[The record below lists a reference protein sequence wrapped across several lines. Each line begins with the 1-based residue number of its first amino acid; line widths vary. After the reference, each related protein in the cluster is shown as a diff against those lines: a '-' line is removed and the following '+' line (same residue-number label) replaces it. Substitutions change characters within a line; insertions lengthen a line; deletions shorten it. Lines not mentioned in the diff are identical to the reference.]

1 MMYEPPVGAATKIE
15 GMPDLRKIGALAD
28 DYKEQEGYSDDE
40 GIEDYKKGGYHPVY
54 VGEVLNGRYVIL
66 QKLGWGHFST
76 VWLARDM
83 KFDTYIA
90 IKVQKSAPHYLE
102 AAFDEVEILQKAVK
116 HSMDEPWLRDLKA
129 FYKGKRG
136 EFGRDDCHVVQLLNA
151 FIYTGDYGRHFCMV
165 FEILGVNLLEIIK
178 RYDYRGIPLKLC
190 RKMAKQCLLGLHYL
204 HKHCGIIHTDLKPE
218 NVLVCLDQKDL
229 REIYDKGQLTR
240 SRNIK
245 TKISGLQR
253 RLKNL
258 NGEEAPDNEAE
269 EDEVELD
276 ERTTEVSVV
285 ASANLQSEEDIERE
299 YQRLIL
305 ANNITNKKDKKNLKK
320 KLKQKLKRVK
330 GRGGQPLASRKE
342 SAQVESPA
350 KPQVRIVNGRH
361 IDNGQKAGLNFDFK
375 IKIADLGNGC
385 WIHHHFQP
393 EIQTRQYRSP
403 EVILGINYNETADI
417 WSLACMIFELLTGE
431 FLFDPKKDANYKKST
446 DHLALMMEMLN
457 VFPAKYSTSGT
468 NSKKYVD
475 AQGSLRKIPSLQYMG
490 LKDVMMKR
498 HGIRA
503 SEAEALA
510 SFLEPMLRIYP
521 YERATAAEML
531 SHPWL
536 DMDTED
542 FFATEDDI
550 ADAPH
555 NYDKRYVDQAG
566 YARVV
571 NDEQFD
577 ADRSFGD
584 RLDDE
589 SDEDEEYPDLYDK
602 ETKVFDRSFKQVYVG
617 YADGI
622 DLNGLDSTS
631 NWQFSNKRKVN

>member
-1 MMYEPPVGAATKIE
+1 MMNEPTVSYGSKIE
-15 GMPDLRKIGALAD
+15 GMPELKKIGVLAD
-28 DYKEQEGYSDDE
+28 DYKDEEGHSEDE
-40 GIEDYKKGGYHPVY
+40 GIDDYKKGGYHPVY

-76 VWLARDM
+76 VWLARDI

-116 HSMDEPWLRDLKA
+116 HSLDEPWLRELKE
-129 FYKGKRG
+129 FYNGKKT
-136 EFGRDDCHVVQLLNA
+136 EFNRDDCHVVQLLNA

-178 RYDYRGIPLKLC
+178 RYDYKGIPLKLC
-190 RKMAKQCLLGLHYL
+190 RKMAKQCLLGIHYL

-229 REIYDKGQLTR
+229 KEIYDNGQLHR
-240 SRNIK
+240 SRKIK
-245 TKISGLQR
+245 T
-253 RLKNL
+253 RLKGFQKQLKML
-258 NGEEAPDNEAE
+258 NGEEVSVTDEEELKHEDEHVSKPSQTEHHILTE
-269 EDEVELD
+269 EDLEK
-276 ERTTEVSVV
+276 
-285 ASANLQSEEDIERE
+285 E
-299 YQRLIL
+299 YQKLIQEE
-305 ANNITNKKDKKNLKK
+305 NITNKKDKKNLRK
-320 KLKQKLKRVK
+320 KLKQKLKRNKGKAHTSDRKVSVK
-330 GRGGQPLASRKE
+330 IELPKI
-342 SAQVESPA
+342 A
-350 KPQVRIVNGRH
+350 KQKIVNGRH
-361 IDNGQKAGLNFDFK
+361 IDNGEKGGLDYDFK

-417 WSLACMIFELLTGE
+417 WSFACMIFELLTGE

-457 VFPAKYSTSGT
+457 AFPARYCTSGT

-475 AQGSLRKIPSLQYMG
+475 SQGNLRKIPSLHYMG

-498 HGIRA
+498 HGIRE
-503 SEAEALA
+503 SEAAALA
-510 SFLEPMLRIYP
+510 SFLMPMLHIYP
-521 YERATAAEML
+521 HERATAAQML
-531 SHPWL
+531 NHHWL
-536 DMDTED
+536 DMTTED
-542 FFATEDDI
+542 FFATENDI
-550 ADAPH
+550 NAAPH
-555 NYDKRYVDQAG
+555 LYDKRYIDQSEFAK
-566 YARVV
+566 VV
-571 NDEQFD
+571 NEEQFD
-577 ADRSFGD
+577 ADNSFCD
-584 RLDDE
+584 KVDDEDE
-589 SDEDEEYPDLYDK
+589 SDEEYPNTYDK

-622 DLNGLDSTS
+622 DLNALDSTS
-631 NWQFSNKRKVN
+631 NWQFSKKHSVN

>member
-1 MMYEPPVGAATKIE
+1 MYELPVSHAKKME
-15 GMPDLRKIGALAD
+15 GMPDLKKIGVLTD
-28 DYKEQEGYSDDE
+28 EYKEQEGYSEDE
-40 GIEDYKKGGYHPVY
+40 GIDDYKKGGYHPVY
-54 VGEVLNGRYVIL
+54 VGEVLNGRYIIL

-83 KFDTYIA
+83 KYDTYIA

-116 HSMDEPWLRDLKA
+116 HSMDEQWLKELKE
-129 FYKGKRG
+129 FYKGKKL

-190 RKMAKQCLLGLHYL
+190 RKMAKQCLLGIHYL

-229 REIYDKGQLTR
+229 KEIYDNGQLHR
-240 SRNIK
+240 SRNIR
-245 TKISGLQR
+245 T
-253 RLKNL
+253 RLKGFQKSL
-258 NGEEAPDNEAE
+258 KLMNGEEIIESEEETLTEETHPDSKVVINLSMLTE
-269 EDEVELD
+269 EDVDREF
-276 ERTTEVSVV
+276 ERLVLEG
-285 ASANLQSEEDIERE
+285 
-299 YQRLIL
+299 
-305 ANNITNKKDKKNLKK
+305 NITNKKDKKNLKK
-320 KLKQKLKRVK
+320 KLKQKLKRSK
-330 GRGGQPLASRKE
+330 TKHNSTSRKE
-342 SAQVESPA
+342 SLCVEPVKVHKA
-350 KPQVRIVNGRH
+350 RVVNGRH
-361 IDNGQKAGLNFDFK
+361 IDNGEKAGLNFDFK

-417 WSLACMIFELLTGE
+417 WSFACMLFELLTGE

-446 DHLALMMEMLN
+446 DHLALIMEMLN
-457 VFPAKYSTSGT
+457 TFPASYSTSGT

-475 AQGSLRKIPSLQYMG
+475 PQGNLRKIPSLHFMG

-498 HGIRA
+498 HGIKA

-510 SFLEPMLRIYP
+510 SFLEPMLKVQP
-521 YERATAAEML
+521 KERATAAQML
-531 SHPWL
+531 NHYWL

-550 ADAPH
+550 NEMPYL
-555 NYDKRYVDQAG
+555 YDKRYIDQSDFEK
-566 YARVV
+566 VV
-571 NDEQFD
+571 NEDQFD
-577 ADRSFGD
+577 ADKSFGD
-584 RLDDE
+584 KFEDDSDE
-589 SDEDEEYPDLYDK
+589 SDEEYPNIYDR

-622 DLNGLDSTS
+622 DLNGLDSTA
-631 NWQFSNKRKVN
+631 NWQFTKKQKMN